1 MVGELLIEILLN
13 KILQSI
19 STKMHYYYL
28 LRYCMKQTQLLG
40 LFFKKDVTELVV
52 KILEKYTYKEILK
65 IPS

>member
-1 MVGELLIEILLN
+1 
-13 KILQSI
+13 
-19 STKMHYYYL
+19 
-28 LRYCMKQTQLLG
+28 MKQTQLLG